1 MTVTSPALPV
11 ATPARGVTDIADRAV
26 EKIAGRAAAEVADVL
41 PAPRTGLARV
51 TGSAV
56 DPAVDAHVDG
66 TAVRLDIRLS
76 VRYPA
81 PIRTVA
87 RRVQHA
93 VRSRVEKLTGLDVTA
108 ITVEIV
114 AAPIGRTEP
123 SRVS

>member
-1 MTVTSPALPV
+1 MTATSAALPS
-11 ATPARGVTDIADRAV
+11 ATPERGVTDIADRVV
-26 EKIAGRAAAEVADVL
+26 ERIAGRAAAEVADVL
-41 PAPRTGLARV
+41 PPPRTGLSRV

-66 TAVRLDIRLS
+66 SAVRLDIRLS

-87 RRVQHA
+87 RRVQNA

-108 ITVEIV
+108 ITVEVV
-114 AAPIGRTEP
+114 AAPMGRPEP

>member
-1 MTVTSPALPV
+1 MTATSAALPS
-11 ATPARGVTDIADRAV
+11 ATPERGVTDIADRVV
-26 EKIAGRAAAEVADVL
+26 ERIAGRAAAEVADVL
-41 PAPRTGLARV
+41 PPPRTGLSRV

-56 DPAVDAHVDG
+56 DPAVDAHVEG
-66 TAVRLDIRLS
+66 SAVRLDIRLS

-87 RRVQHA
+87 HRVQNA

-108 ITVEIV
+108 ITVEVV
-114 AAPIGRTEP
+114 AAPMGRPEP